1 MEIWDLVR
9 RSGLKK
15 KAQIVYMDT
24 YKIAIIMMPKVIL
37 RTKKLAV
44 LLEVRVRERW
54 ILELYLFLA

>member
-1 MEIWDLVR
+1 
-9 RSGLKK
+9 
-15 KAQIVYMDT
+15 MDT
-24 YKIAIIMMPKVIL
+24 YKIAMIMMPKVIL